1 MTSDFL
7 QQVDER
13 AQGALASGDL
23 QPLVTEQ
30 TELVDGGLRFLA
42 RSGSQAGRDSG
53 ADRNGNAAGQLPAV
67 SFALSFRITSL
78 SSGAAGLSAVT
89 GFPHQAGTF
98 RTANAFRCH
107 GRAQPTPAEVA

>member
-13 AQGALASGDL
+13 AQGALASGGL

-42 RSGSQAGRDSG
+42 RSVSTLAG
-53 ADRNGNAAGQLPAV
+53 
-67 SFALSFRITSL
+67 
-78 SSGAAGLSAVT
+78 
-89 GFPHQAGTF
+89 
-98 RTANAFRCH
+98 
-107 GRAQPTPAEVA
+107 